1 MVPNNINEF
10 ESNLLIYVYGNK
22 KRRPRAC
29 RIHKSL
35 SFTVTYD
42 GNVVLLDNGLCLYG
56 TMQGKARRAVV
67 PFIINITM
75 EINFSSKVYSK
86 SLLNRLY
93 DITCD
98 AL

>member
-1 MVPNNINEF
+1 MGPNNINEF

-42 GNVVLLDNGLCLYG
+42 GNVVLLQVICMERLYG
-56 TMQGKARRAVV
+56 YK
-67 PFIINITM
+67 
-75 EINFSSKVYSK
+75 
-86 SLLNRLY
+86 
-93 DITCD
+93 
-98 AL
+98 

>member
-29 RIHKSL
+29 RIHRSL

-42 GNVVLLDNGLCLYG
+42 GNVVLLDNGLCLWHNARESTESGG
-56 TMQGKARRAVV
+56 T
-67 PFIINITM
+67 IYL

-86 SLLNRLY
+86 SLLKVGSL
-93 DITCD
+93 
-98 AL
+98 

>member
-10 ESNLLIYVYGNK
+10 ESNLLIHVYGNK

-42 GNVVLLDNGLCLYG
+42 GNVVLLDNGLCLWHNAS
-56 TMQGKARRAVV
+56 KVRRFVV
-67 PFIINITM
+67 PFIINIAM

-86 SLLNRLY
+86 SLLEGLY

-98 AL
+98 PL

>member
-1 MVPNNINEF
+1 MIPNNINEF

-42 GNVVLLDNGLCLYG
+42 ANIVLLDNGLCLWHNA
-56 TMQGKARRAVV
+56 TMHNAQCNNAQCAKRGGSIY
-67 PFIINITM
+67 PD
-75 EINFSSKVYSK
+75 
-86 SLLNRLY
+86 LNRMDTLVT
-93 DITCD
+93 IR
-98 AL
+98 

>member
-42 GNVVLLDNGLCLYG
+42 GIVLLDNDLCLWYN
-56 TMQGKARRAVV
+56 ARESAESGGS
-67 PFIINITM
+67 IHL

-86 SLLNRLY
+86 SLLKGS
-93 DITCD
+93 
-98 AL
+98 

>member
-42 GNVVLLDNGLCLYG
+42 GNVVLLDNGLCLWHNARESAESGG
-56 TMQGKARRAVV
+56 TITWYRQPCKHNGSYRGNISFVV
-67 PFIINITM
+67 KNGWTV
-75 EINFSSKVYSK
+75 NF
-86 SLLNRLY
+86 
-93 DITCD
+93 
-98 AL
+98 

>member
-22 KRRPRAC
+22 KRRQRAC

-42 GNVVLLDNGLCLYG
+42 GNVVLLDNSLCLWHNARESAESGGTIYYKHYYG
-56 TMQGKARRAVV
+56 NKL
-67 PFIINITM
+67 F
-75 EINFSSKVYSK
+75 E
-86 SLLNRLY
+86 
-93 DITCD
+93 
-98 AL
+98 

>member
-29 RIHKSL
+29 RNHKSL
-35 SFTVTYD
+35 SFMVTYD
-42 GNVVLLDNGLCLYG
+42 GNVVLLDNGLCLWHN
-56 TMQGKARRAVV
+56 ARESAESSGS
-67 PFIINITM
+67 IHL

-98 AL
+98 PL

>member
-29 RIHKSL
+29 RIHRSL

-42 GNVVLLDNGLCLYG
+42 GNIVLLDNGLCLWHNAS
-56 TMQGKARRAVV
+56 KARRVV
-67 PFIINITM
+67 VNR
-75 EINFSSKVYSK
+75 
-86 SLLNRLY
+86 RLY
-93 DITCD
+93 HSFGNK
-98 AL
+98 LFE

>member
-22 KRRPRAC
+22 KRRTRAC

-42 GNVVLLDNGLCLYG
+42 GNVVLLDNGLCLWHNARLRVESGG
-56 TMQGKARRAVV
+56 TIYLDLHRMDTLVTIR
-67 PFIINITM
+67 
-75 EINFSSKVYSK
+75 
-86 SLLNRLY
+86 
-93 DITCD
+93 
-98 AL
+98 